1 MGQGEGSRVATKR
14 YQATGQLHFLL
25 VQQPHRVDQAVVTAH
40 HCHDV
45 AAVQVVFE
53 RQTLL

>member
-14 YQATGQLHFLL
+14 YQATGHLHFLL